1 MVNVLKQRRGI
12 EKHMTTLIVAVN
24 FDGTVQ
30 PLNLVSSQVP
40 AKEFLGSIFNFM
52 FNSMFNSMSCPFLL
66 PKY

>member
-1 MVNVLKQRRGI
+1 MVNVLKQRQGI

-30 PLNLVSSQVP
+30 PLTLVSSQVP

-52 FNSMFNSMSCPFLL
+52 LTMSCPFLL